1 MYIHCITSFHPSR
14 VKSTVY
20 IRKMKIKKL
29 NKEWKKELTDV
40 SLAFGVLLIALF
52 AFKYFNPSIENMLV
66 GIIFMI
72 TYFGLKN
79 IK

>member
-1 MYIHCITSFHPSR
+1 
-14 VKSTVY
+14 
-20 IRKMKIKKL
+20 MKIKKL